1 MNLEV
6 FDCPLREWMATER
19 PRKEIKRRLKHFL
32 TSFRD
37 DKGKL
42 VHQEKIE
49 SMCAANQQ
57 VCVGPHQITL
67 CGARTFCRTAAA
79 CLLPAACC
87 ATSFCCVFL
96 LRVFVARCMCGSVKL
111 HAGVVVTM

>member
-1 MNLEV
+1 LNLEV

-57 VCVGPHQITL
+57 VCVGPHQISL
-67 CGARTFCRTAAA
+67 CGVRLLSAALLLPA
-79 CLLPAACC
+79 CCLLPAA
-87 ATSFCCVFL
+87 
-96 LRVFVARCMCGSVKL
+96 LRVFVACFCCAL
-111 HAGVVVTM
+111 HVR